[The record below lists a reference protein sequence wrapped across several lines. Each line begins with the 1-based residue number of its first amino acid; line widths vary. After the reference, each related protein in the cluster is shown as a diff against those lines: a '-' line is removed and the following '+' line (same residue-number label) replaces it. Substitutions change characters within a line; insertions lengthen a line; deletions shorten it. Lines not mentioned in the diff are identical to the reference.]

1 VRVIFIA
8 LLILTTEHLSD
19 MKKTAVLLVFLVQTL
34 VSAQSTFP
42 FDVVL
47 TPITISG
54 LPGIQSYAAGEHN
67 GKWLIIGGRLDGL
80 HQRQPWQAF
89 DANGHNTYMYVID
102 PVAKTYTQAPLS
114 GFANDSVE
122 AQLSSTNAN
131 FHQIGNLLYI
141 AGGYGLSSTSVHIT
155 HQTHRD

>member
-1 VRVIFIA
+1 MRVIFIT
-8 LLILTTEHLSD
+8 LLILTTEYLSV
-19 MKKTAVLLVFLVQTL
+19 MKKTALLLVFLVQTL

-122 AQLSSTNAN
+122 AQLSSPQTPTL
-131 FHQIGNLLYI
+131 HQVGNYLYL
-141 AGGYGLSSTSVHIT
+141 AGGYGLDASTQCHILPT
-155 HQTHRD
+155 P